1 MTTLVELIA
10 KRHEGSGWQVFTEL
24 PNGTGGRSTRRAD
37 AVAIGLWPS
46 HKYEIHGYEI
56 KHDRGDVRRELKDI
70 AKSDAIGRY
79 CDYWSLVVSDLSII
93 KDLLIPPAWGVLVPE
108 RGELDLRGTGRP
120 ALAARSRL
128 RVHRKP
134 SKRKATPISRTF
146 AAAMFQNMGKMWVT
160 RATHAQ
166 VLERVRELETPRG
179 QTANDDAPVDWHY
192 ELVRLRESVA
202 RFERDSGVT
211 LSDGTRHTPW
221 QFGYIGEAV
230 RIVLAAHAQR
240 SRTAQNVSMLEHIAG
255 NARALADHVTREA
268 ATLRAV
274 LEALN
279 APQETPETPD
289 TAEANAVPPAS
300 ADREAV
306 ADLAEQVQAP

>member
-1 MTTLVELIA
+1 MTTLLELIA

-93 KDLLIPPAWGVLVPE
+93 KDLLLPPTWGVLVPE

-120 ALAARSRL
+120 ALVSRSRL

-134 SKRKATPISRTF
+134 AKRKATPISRAF
-146 AAAMFQNMGKMWVT
+146 AAAMLQNMGKAWIP
-160 RATHAQ
+160 RSTHVQ
-166 VLERVRELETPRG
+166 VLERVRELETTRS
-179 QTANDDAPVDWHY
+179 QTATDDETV
-192 ELVRLRESVA
+192 ELERLRESVS
-202 RFERDSGVT
+202 RFERESGVT
-211 LSDGTRHTPW
+211 LGDGNCRVPW
-221 QFGYIGEAV
+221 QFGYIGKAV
-230 RIVLAAHAQR
+230 RVVLAAQADLA
-240 SRTAQNVSMLEHIAG
+240 RTASKASILERFAD
-255 NARALADHVTREA
+255 NARSLADEITREA
-268 ATLRAV
+268 AALRAA
-274 LEALN
+274 LEALD

-289 TAEANAVPPAS
+289 TAEANAVPPAP